1 MKTELNI
8 KGIEYN
14 QRTFICYELRR
25 LLGVLVLLWS
35 RVFRTIA
42 TETSADF
49 ILLSHN
55 IPGSVCACVFS
66 SLLSCRLFG
75 EGLSHGS
82 GGEGRGEGTAFCSR
96 VTVEGLC
103 TSSSSTF
110 FLAALTIFRRCGE
123 TGRTFEGRSQAP
135 AGSHLVMEG
144 TEGLSFGRRNALRIF
159 LPSNKHSSALEG

>member
-35 RVFRTIA
+35 CVFRTIA

-49 ILLSHN
+49 MLLSHS
-55 IPGSVCACVFS
+55 IPVSVCVCVFS
-66 SLLSCRLFG
+66 SLLSCRLLFG
-75 EGLSHGS
+75 EIGVLSHGS
-82 GGEGRGEGTAFCSR
+82 GGEGRGEGTAFCCR
-96 VTVEGLC
+96 VTVEELC
-103 TSSSSTF
+103 TTSSSTF

-123 TGRTFEGRSQAP
+123 TGRTFEGRSQAL
-135 AGSHLVMEG
+135 AEAQLFVDEG
-144 TEGLSFGRRNALRIF
+144 TKG
-159 LPSNKHSSALEG
+159 